1 VTTDRPGPGD
11 LADRVASAVLA
22 VPGVVDLSGGIAG
35 EIATYLPGRRVP
47 GIRLGDGGAQVHVVV
62 APDAQ
67 IPRLAAA
74 VQDAVRRV
82 GPQRVDVHVDDLRE
96 PEQTSAT
103 ARVGAPVTTSAGTRT
118 SSPTSTPTS
127 TVSP

>member
-1 VTTDRPGPGD
+1 MTTDRPGPGD

-47 GIRLGDGGAQVHVVV
+47 GIRLADGGAQVHVVV
-62 APDAQ
+62 APDAE

-74 VQDAVRRV
+74 VQSAVRRV

-96 PEQTSAT
+96 PGQTSVT
-103 ARVGAPVTTSAGTRT
+103 ARVGAPATASAGPR
-118 SSPTSTPTS
+118 TSTPTTTSTS

>member
-1 VTTDRPGPGD
+1 MTTDRPGPGVDRGAGTAGDRAD
-11 LADRVASAVLA
+11 LADRVRSAILG

-47 GIRLGDGGAQVHVVV
+47 GIRLGDGGAEVHVVV
-62 APDAQ
+62 APDAE

-82 GPQRVDVHVDDLRE
+82 GPARVDVHVDDLRE
-96 PEQTSAT
+96 PEQTSPT
-103 ARVGAPVTTSAGTRT
+103 ARPGTPAT
-118 SSPTSTPTS
+118 TPTS
-127 TVSP
+127 TDSP